1 MKNNEI
7 MISVQFNF
15 PNDSNKYSE
24 KFSGITDSLAF
35 LVKDDIT
42 LKAFIEGL
50 YYGLHNNFPEHF
62 ILFKDYLKHR
72 KQFVVDYS
80 RKGKYKV
87 INFEKELLSEKVTL
101 IELGFV
107 TSSVL
112 VITMKRKLESQ
123 LLFDKIPSSYILDSD
138 DNPLEY
144 NISSR
149 TLEAVDSSDI
159 EILPPGD
166 IPEKDERTL
175 GDILIP
181 TVLSTGGMIGVRAV
195 MSKSASSSGMGGMMW
210 MMTAA
215 TGVMTLVTSTYN
227 YFKQGATN
235 TKKKTEWKENY
246 EKYIKRLIDEKIGIW
261 QKADLTYLQSLYP
274 DMLKLF
280 AQLSTLDSAIFSR
293 SQNDNDFMRITLG
306 VSEHVKPLFDIK
318 YCLLYTSPSPR
329 D

>member
-1 MKNNEI
+1 M
-7 MISVQFNF
+7 
-15 PNDSNKYSE
+15 
-24 KFSGITDSLAF
+24 
-35 LVKDDIT
+35 
-42 LKAFIEGL
+42 
-50 YYGLHNNFPEHF
+50 
-62 ILFKDYLKHR
+62 
-72 KQFVVDYS
+72 
-80 RKGKYKV
+80 
-87 INFEKELLSEKVTL
+87 
-101 IELGFV
+101 
-107 TSSVL
+107 
-112 VITMKRKLESQ
+112 
-123 LLFDKIPSSYILDSD
+123 
-138 DNPLEY
+138 
-144 NISSR
+144 
-149 TLEAVDSSDI
+149 
-159 EILPPGD
+159 
-166 IPEKDERTL
+166 
-175 GDILIP
+175 IP

-280 AQLSTLDSAIFSR
+280 TQLSTLDSAIFSR

-318 YCLLYTSPSPR
+318 YEKKMRFFLMFIIIYGTKHALIAKTREQLIRESQGSIFLHLKVNYR
-329 D
+329 GMHL